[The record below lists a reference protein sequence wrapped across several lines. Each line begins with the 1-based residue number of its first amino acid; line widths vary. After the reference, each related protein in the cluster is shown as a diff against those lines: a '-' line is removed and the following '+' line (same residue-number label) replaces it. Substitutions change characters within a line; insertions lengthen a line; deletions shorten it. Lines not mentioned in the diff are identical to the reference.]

1 MIDESNAMMNENFRR
16 KARSQERKIKS
27 EDANSLLD
35 QNSSESCCYKLVS
48 SCDLC
53 LMTLGLLTMTV
64 AGDCRHLL
72 LFVAFLMVLT
82 PGVDAVL

>member
-35 QNSSESCCYKLVS
+35 QNSSKSCCYKLVS

-72 LFVAFLMVLT
+72 FFVAFLMVLT